1 MELLDLGPW
10 YSIQQRLKHF
20 TQNEFAPPK
29 YVNLRVFTD
38 YRELHFYTAYCIC
51 LAKTFDVFVPSGQSG
66 QQQFYGGGNTKV
78 YVCLP
83 VLLFIFWQC
92 LSFPTQTRIS
102 FWSQIFRGKC
112 GEAAKIALV
121 SCFASILTIWP
132 PGSAWTAAKNR
143 IPIKEQLIQTLFWRH
158 IITVFVWFLLG
169 IHSNFMQWTCLMLQ
183 LLSCWP
189 FLCSWKHMEKKEKE
203 KND

>member
-29 YVNLRVFTD
+29 YVNLRVFID
-38 YRELHFYTAYCIC
+38 YRELHLYTFCRHSLTHCLCIC
-51 LAKTFDVFVPSGQSG
+51 LAKTFDVFVPSGQSR
-66 QQQFYGGGNTKV
+66 QQQFYDGGNTKV
-78 YVCLP
+78 SDVCLP
-83 VLLFIFWQC
+83 ALLFIFWQC
-92 LSFPTQTRIS
+92 LSFSISQTRIS

-132 PGSAWTAAKNR
+132 TGSAWTAAKNR

-169 IHSNFMQWTCLMLQ
+169 IDSNFMQWTMSDAPATLM
-183 LLSCWP
+183 
-189 FLCSWKHMEKKEKE
+189 
-203 KND
+203 